1 MRSERDFL
9 GLPIHSL
16 QVMLREISYC
26 DHNIPCLIPD
36 GIFGEET
43 LEAVMRFQRQSGR
56 PVTGRVDN
64 GTWDAIVT
72 AYYASLRITAPPRS
86 VQAFRD
92 LAFTA
97 RPGDCCVHMYLV
109 QSMFLALSHVL
120 AGIEPV
126 PVTGRHTGASVRNAI
141 WLQRRAGLDETG
153 ALDKL
158 AWDMLSRLYGM
169 YISRNFEDTL
179 CFSEAQIDPERSP
192 DTRGFP
198 WEPDGPGGL
207 CR

>member
-1 MRSERDFL
+1 
-9 GLPIHSL
+9 
-16 QVMLREISYC
+16 
-26 DHNIPCLIPD
+26 
-36 GIFGEET
+36 
-43 LEAVMRFQRQSGR
+43 
-56 PVTGRVDN
+56 
-64 GTWDAIVT
+64 
-72 AYYASLRITAPPRS
+72 
-86 VQAFRD
+86 
-92 LAFTA
+92 
-97 RPGDCCVHMYLV
+97 MYLV

-141 WLQRRAGLDETG
+141 WLQRRAGLNETG

-158 AWDMLSRLYGM
+158 TWDMLSRLYGM

>member
-86 VQAFRD
+86 APG
-92 LAFTA
+92 LP
-97 RPGDCCVHMYLV
+97 RPGLYRPARRLLRPYVPGPVH
-109 QSMFLALSHVL
+109 
-120 AGIEPV
+120 V
-126 PVTGRHTGASVRNAI
+126 PGPLPCAVRH
-141 WLQRRAGLDETG
+141 
-153 ALDKL
+153 
-158 AWDMLSRLYGM
+158 
-169 YISRNFEDTL
+169 
-179 CFSEAQIDPERSP
+179 
-192 DTRGFP
+192 
-198 WEPDGPGGL
+198 
-207 CR
+207 